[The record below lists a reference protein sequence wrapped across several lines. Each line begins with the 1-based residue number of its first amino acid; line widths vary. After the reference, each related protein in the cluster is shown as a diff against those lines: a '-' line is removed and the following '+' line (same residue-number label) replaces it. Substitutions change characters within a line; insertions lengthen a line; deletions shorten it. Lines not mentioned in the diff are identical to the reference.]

1 MGLRAGIGAGNPEIP
16 IKINLIAPPVYVMTC
31 STPDKTDGLAVLTE
45 GCKAVEEEILPYRWR
60 PRWSPLPTKMN
71 LLPRSE
77 KLRKRMLRSTV
88 TMSRSGWAA
97 VKTSAVTRMTRGGK
111 SLGTRGRAL
120 RTRSEGERGSVYC
133 DVQTRVLCNAVLQ
146 YCSTV
151 QCSIN
156 YLLC

>member
-1 MGLRAGIGAGNPEIP
+1 MGASGGNFAIQM
-16 IKINLIAPPVYVMTC
+16 APKVVTA
-31 STPDKTDGLAVLTE
+31 TDE
-45 GCKAVEEEILPYRWR
+45 DE
-60 PRWSPLPTKMN
+60 

-88 TMSRSGWAA
+88 TMMTMSRSGWAA

-151 QCSIN
+151 QC
-156 YLLC
+156 